1 MKKIV
6 FIAFAVILLSANA
19 FAKGSSYIKVQV
31 QLVDFEEHHT
41 LPYANENGDY
51 DYVTPVAKFKI
62 SEPTMYRN
70 KIIGITYRPND
81 YNKINELNRSIG
93 DFYAFEVPQDYLY
106 GNFFE
111 IDEGY
116 VNNFIKE
123 Q

>member
-6 FIAFAVILLSANA
+6 FIAFAIIFLSANA
-19 FAKGSSYIKVQV
+19 FAKGSSYIKVQA

-41 LPYANENGDY
+41 WPYANENGEY

-62 SEPTMYRN
+62 NEPMMHRN
-70 KIIGITYRPND
+70 KIIGVTYRTND
-81 YNKINELNRSIG
+81 YDKINELSRSIG
-93 DFYAFEVPQDYLY
+93 DFYVFEVPQDYLY

-116 VNNFIKE
+116 VNNFVKE
-123 Q
+123 